1 MKSIKESLLT
11 ALNEGRFTKANL
23 RKATEIADKFLTK
36 VSDDDWTETSIYNLW
51 MRAEEVADDEEAFDE
66 WYEESD
72 VNKILSHDEARILM
86 IALCESYDYL
96 ELELKRDVLNHKIKR
111 KVNKDEYEFISRIL
125 PYGIEDWESY
135 KKR

>member
-125 PYGIEDWESY
+125 PYGIEDWETY